1 MTIVR
6 ALGAVAVLA
15 SIGGAQAP
23 PKDTIQALE
32 KVTVSA
38 TRSGQA
44 AFAVPLAVTS
54 IGEDE
59 LHRGTGIG
67 LDQAL
72 RFVPGVLAHSRSGGT
87 DVRLV
92 IRGYGARGAG
102 DRSNS
107 GTSRGIRILL
117 DGFPETEPDGR
128 TAFDAIDL
136 GLADRLDVVRSNAS
150 ALWGNAAGGMV
161 SISTVPRFSESRL
174 SLEPTAGTFGLS
186 RIAASAGI
194 TVGTSGRTWL
204 SHTNTTQEGWRSNSS
219 GRRQLVNAGISTAL
233 SDKTALTVTA
243 NATNNLIHVPGPL
256 TQAEYDANPQQA
268 NSTYLARR
276 ERRHNRVGRLG
287 VSIEHDATDDAGI
300 NVAMFVNPKYLQR
313 SERNTFRDFT
323 RYHFGSSVSG
333 HKTHRLG
340 SRMATLHVGGDA
352 AFQGGGIQFYNLVAG
367 DRGTTLSDNKSE
379 GARNVGVFVQ
389 DEIPL
394 TSKLTATVG
403 LRYDDIQYDYKN
415 FIRPQMNATKSFDQ
429 VTPKLGL
436 SYSLSRRHMVYLNV
450 GGGVEVPAGNETDP
464 ANIAPLRLDTITALN
479 PLLEPIRSFTFEVG
493 TRRAG
498 TLSSSLAGSYDIAFY
513 NTEVTNE
520 IVPYS
525 GGRFYFMAGKARRQ
539 GAEFGLSV
547 QSSLGVGVQA
557 AVTYNRHRYVSYI
570 VDSTYYG
577 RPGFS
582 ADYSGNSVVG
592 VPDLMSSG
600 EVFYH
605 PPRLSWL
612 RMEIGARH
620 SASYTVDD
628 AGTVTAPSSLVLDG
642 GVAVT
647 RSRGP
652 GATVTARLAMEN
664 ITNRTFAGSAF
675 VNPDRQAVTN
685 APMFLE
691 PGLPRTILLAVS
703 ITRAK

>member
-1 MTIVR
+1 MRLRFT
-6 ALGAVAVLA
+6 LSVLPLAA
-15 SIGGAQAP
+15 SAGAQVAP
-23 PKDTIQALE
+23 PRDTVQALE

-38 TRSGQA
+38 TRSGAA
-44 AFAVPLAVTS
+44 AFVVPLAVTS
-54 IGEDE
+54 IGDDE

-150 ALWGNAAGGMV
+150 ALWGNASGGMV
-161 SISTVPRFSESRL
+161 SVSTVPRFAESRL
-174 SLEPTAGTFGLS
+174 NLEPMAGTFGLS
-186 RIAASAGI
+186 RIAASAG
-194 TVGTSGRTWL
+194 TKVGTSGRAWL
-204 SHTNTTQEGWRSNSS
+204 SHSNTTQEGWRANSS
-219 GRRQLVNAGISTAL
+219 GRRQLFTGGASAAL
-233 SDKTALTVTA
+233 SDKTLLTVMA
-243 NATNNLIHVPGPL
+243 NATSNLIHVPGPL

-268 NSTYLARR
+268 NATYLSRR

-287 VSIEHDATDDAGI
+287 VSIEHDATDDVGL
-300 NVAMFVNPKYLQR
+300 NVAMFVNPKFLQR
-313 SERNTFRDFT
+313 SERNTYRDFT
-323 RYHFGSSVSG
+323 RSHFGTTVSG
-333 HKTHRLG
+333 HVRHSLAGRI
-340 SRMATLHVGGDA
+340 ATFRAGGDA
-352 AFQGGGIQFYNLVAG
+352 AYQNGAIQFHDLVAG
-367 DRGTTLSDNKSE
+367 ERGTTLTDNKAE
-379 GARNVGVFVQ
+379 GARNIGFFVQ

-394 TSKLTATVG
+394 TNKLVATLG
-403 LRYDDIQYDYKN
+403 LRHDDIQYDYRS
-415 FIRPQMNATKSFDQ
+415 FIRPQMNARKSFDQ

-436 SYSLSRRHMVYLNV
+436 SYSMGRRHMFYLNI

-464 ANIAPLRLDTITALN
+464 SNLAPLRLDTITALN
-479 PLLEPIRSFTFEVG
+479 PLLEPIRSYTFEVG
-493 TRRAG
+493 TRRSG
-498 TLSSSLAGSYDIAFY
+498 TLSSSLAGSYDIALY

-539 GAEFGLSV
+539 GAELGLSV

-600 EVFYH
+600 EVFFH
-605 PPRLSWL
+605 PARFGWL

-620 SASYTVDD
+620 SVSYAVDD
-628 AGTVTAPSSLVLDG
+628 ANTVTAPSSLVLDG
-642 GVAVT
+642 GIAVT
-647 RSRGP
+647 RTLGRH
-652 GATVTARLAMEN
+652 AVVTARLAVEN
-664 ITNRTFAGSAF
+664 VTNRAFAGSAF

-691 PGLPRTILLAVS
+691 PGMPRTILLAVS
-703 ITRAK
+703 ATRAK